1 MRKECIICK
10 KQFRHNG
17 PDTEFIK
24 PMNAERVCKKPNCIQ
39 LQNSIDEGTS
49 IVPSWHPDFFDK
61 TKDPTFRGLVTTNAE
76 SIEDEEKRLREEDR
90 LKKRNKILTK
100 TGALNRSIAA
110 DCCII
115 DYDGAIIAKFI
126 SPKER
131 AFHIQKVKLDQS
143 LLESEF
149 KELLKKY

>member
-39 LQNSIDEGTS
+39 FQNSIDEGAS
-49 IVPSWHPDFFDK
+49 IVPPWHPDFFDK
-61 TKDPTFRGLVTTNAE
+61 TKDPIFRGLVTTNLE

-90 LKKRNKILTK
+90 LKKRTKALTK
-100 TGALNRSIAA
+100 SGALDWSIAA

-115 DYDGAIIAKFI
+115 DYDGAIIAKFV

-131 AFHIQKVKLDQS
+131 AFHIQKVKLHRS

-149 KELLKKY
+149 KGLLKKY